1 MFLKRTFG
9 VWNIWFLFLIFFWAY
24 GHILQSFIELIVD
37 LHLSLNILSPFIMP
51 ESSDKLIGIY
61 SSGQSKTEQE
71 SILAQAQ
78 QHIAIQVNQT
88 SGAVLYLYFVRYSH

>member
-1 MFLKRTFG
+1 
-9 VWNIWFLFLIFFWAY
+9 
-24 GHILQSFIELIVD
+24 
-37 LHLSLNILSPFIMP
+37 MP
-51 ESSDKLIGIY
+51 ESSDKLVGIY

>member
-1 MFLKRTFG
+1 
-9 VWNIWFLFLIFFWAY
+9 
-24 GHILQSFIELIVD
+24 
-37 LHLSLNILSPFIMP
+37 MP

-78 QHIAIQVNQT
+78 QHIAIQVNLT

>member
-1 MFLKRTFG
+1 ML
-9 VWNIWFLFLIFFWAY
+9 
-24 GHILQSFIELIVD
+24 SFIELIVD
-37 LHLSLNILSPFIMP
+37 LHLPLNILSPFIMP
-51 ESSDKLIGIY
+51 ESSVKLIGIY